1 MSSNFLFFLKLFSS
15 FGGSALNYFSN
26 RYCVIR
32 FLVFFIIF
40 FYRSF
45 TTQVW
50 PLNEARQIC
59 SDLRQICWGSVRTP
73 DPHLFWWI
81 GPDSGSIPFLG
92 GSVRSP
98 DPYLSWWIRPNSGS
112 IPFLV
117 DPDPIHPRKM
127 YTNFIYKSII
137 SL

>member
-1 MSSNFLFFLKLFSS
+1 MSSNFLCVFKAIFQFWGISSELFFKQILCHQI
-15 FGGSALNYFSN
+15 FGIFHY
-26 RYCVIR
+26 
-32 FLVFFIIF
+32 F